1 MNNQQPPRRNPK
13 NIDRYG
19 QERQLPKMATPRQ
32 PVPSNKMNFL
42 GLVFLF
48 GILGGVIW
56 LMMLV
61 FGWGP
66 YHTDLP
72 KPTRTPTSIASN
84 PEVVEPAFTITQA
97 LIPTETENPEP
108 IQVFVP
114 TATLEIYPFVL
125 DGEPEPLPSVMVRP
139 QLGCDW
145 LVIAGQ
151 VWDLQGDPI
160 VGLTL
165 HLFGELGGNAIDQ
178 CVLSGA
184 PEAIAY
190 GESGYEFALQGLV
203 LDSVGTL
210 QIQLIDADGAT
221 LSLPYVLQTFN
232 DCQKNL
238 ILVNFKQVR

>member
-1 MNNQQPPRRNPK
+1 MKSQPPRRNPK

-19 QERQLPKMATPRQ
+19 QERQLPRMATPRQ

-42 GLVFLF
+42 GVVFLF
-48 GILGGVIW
+48 GILGGMIW

-66 YHTDLP
+66 YHTDLL
-72 KPTRTPTSIASN
+72 KPTKTLASIASD
-84 PEVVEPAFTITQA
+84 PQEQVPAFTFTQT
-97 LIPTETENPEP
+97 LNPTETKRPDP
-108 IQVFVP
+108 TQTFVP
-114 TATLEIYPFVL
+114 AATQELRPFVL

-160 VGLTL
+160 TGLTL
-165 HLFGELGGNAIDQ
+165 HLFGELGGNAIDRYG
-178 CVLSGA
+178 LSGA

-203 LDSVGTL
+203 VDSVGSL
-210 QIQLIDADGAT
+210 QIQLLDTDGAA